1 MDFEFIENSVVII
14 PFVYKGYRLEKNEK
28 MRFRCLFRN
37 AEGDFPY
44 TLDMDEDNKLISGSD
59 GKYTI
64 TFDMGRYGIL
74 SGRYEFDLSLVLESG
89 SLVTVKSKDGCCIN
103 VVPAAEGLYK
113 PNGEIFFGADFI
125 VEEGT
130 TDIWHWRK
138 YNSGVAECW
147 GTVNHVLEEEVEAGG
162 NFEFICSLPF
172 AFSKRPLSFIHAAQ
186 MAYQIKKSYTL
197 TAPEVDSKR
206 NLVIY
211 SQLESGQKIPVE
223 STASFRIIVKGEW
236 K

>member
-14 PFVYKGYRLEKNEK
+14 PFVYKGYRLGKNEK
-28 MRFRCLFRN
+28 MRFRCLFKN
-37 AEGDFPY
+37 TEGDFPY
-44 TLDMDEDNKLISGSD
+44 TSELEEDNKLISGTD

-74 SGRYEFDLSLVLESG
+74 PGRYEFDLSLVLESG

-113 PNGEIFFGADFI
+113 PNGEVFFGADFI
-125 VEEGT
+125 VEEGS
-130 TDIWHWRK
+130 DELWHWRK
-138 YNSGVAECW
+138 YNSGAAECW
-147 GTVNHVLEEEVEAGG
+147 GAVNHLLTEEVAVGG
-162 NFEFICSLPF
+162 SFEFVCPLPF
-172 AFSKRPLSFIHAAQ
+172 SFIKRPLAFVHVIG

-197 TAPEVDSKR
+197 TAPEVDSK
-206 NLVIY
+206 NYMVIY
-211 SQLESGQKIPVE
+211 SQLESGQKIPAE